1 MKGCVILKALL
12 AKTLWLMRRE
22 DLNTLEDIKN
32 YDTAVTWHGLLRQAA
47 TKLRYFCS
55 VAPSIAVD
63 NYQVTILL
71 LLLLCGTVCC
81 GRQLPSYDTAVTAV
95 TWHGLLRLAATK

>member
-32 YDTAVTWHGLLRQAA
+32 YDTAVTWHGLLR
-47 TKLRYFCS
+47 
-55 VAPSIAVD
+55 
-63 NYQVTILL
+63 
-71 LLLLCGTVCC
+71 
-81 GRQLPSYDTAVTAV
+81 
-95 TWHGLLRLAATK
+95 